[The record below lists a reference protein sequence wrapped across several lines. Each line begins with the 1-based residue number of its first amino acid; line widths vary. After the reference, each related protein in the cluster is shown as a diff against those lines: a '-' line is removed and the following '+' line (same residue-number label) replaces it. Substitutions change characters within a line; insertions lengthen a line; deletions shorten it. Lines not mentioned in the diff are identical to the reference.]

1 MPDGQAD
8 AQIAVRANFMLQ
20 TLQAATQTESVPS
33 LVNLISRRLGEFG
46 LMLHETTTDITEVA
60 NESERQVVQFK
71 RLRDSADLMVEV
83 NRKIDI
89 SSGAAQETTRAG
101 QAELSDCRSAM
112 TEAMKCMSLLVNT
125 TEAIERRLSEVEKA
139 LTDVAGVSKAIE
151 SVAQQT
157 NLLALNATIEAS
169 RAGDAGRGF
178 AVVAAEVKT
187 LAGQTRE
194 ATLRIRSTV
203 NNLSSQVAQ
212 LKSDSI
218 RGSSDARGTYE
229 SALIIENAIGRV
241 GGSLT
246 ELTELNKGI
255 KAEATENLKYCVATI
270 DELTGLER
278 GVASS
283 SKNLSSAN
291 AQVTGTL
298 DKLARLINEIGT
310 SSVPTDDTP
319 YLEASSAMRARILDV
334 FERALASKALTID
347 ELFSEDYTEIPGTN
361 PTQYVAKFTR
371 LCEREF
377 PVILELTKNCLPNIA
392 FAVATDRTGY
402 LPVHNAEYSK
412 PQGKDPAWNA
422 VNCRNKMFFPTQ
434 ATISGMDFTHPSYLL
449 TRRRD
454 LGNGKHVMLK
464 IAYSPIW
471 VGGRYWGAASLGYIL
486 L

>member
-1 MPDGQAD
+1 
-8 AQIAVRANFMLQ
+8 MLQ
-20 TLQAATQTESVPS
+20 TLQAATETESVPS

-46 LMLHETTTDITEVA
+46 LMLHETTTDITEA
-60 NESERQVVQFK
+60 TNESERQVVQFK

-89 SSGAAQETTRAG
+89 SSGAAQETTKVG
-101 QAELSDCRSAM
+101 EAELSHCRSAM

-151 SVAQQT
+151 SIARQT

-169 RAGDAGRGF
+169 RAGSAGRGF

-194 ATLRIRSTV
+194 ATLHIRSTV
-203 NNLSSQVAQ
+203 NNLSSQIAQ
-212 LKSDSI
+212 LKSDST
-218 RGSSDARGTYE
+218 RGTSDARETYQ
-229 SALIIENAIGRV
+229 SALSIENAIGRV
-241 GGSLT
+241 GGSLA
-246 ELTELNKGI
+246 ELFELNKGI
-255 KAEATENLKYCVATI
+255 KAEASENLQHCVATI
-270 DELTGLER
+270 NELTGLER
-278 GVASS
+278 GVGSS

-310 SSVPTDDTP
+310 SSVATDDTP
-319 YLEASSAMRARILDV
+319 YLEASNAMRTRILDV
-334 FERALASKALTID
+334 FDRALASKALTID
-347 ELFSEDYTEIPGTN
+347 ELFSEDYREIPGTN
-361 PTQYVAKFTR
+361 PTQYTAKFSR
-371 LCEREF
+371 VCEREF
-377 PVILELTKNCLPNIA
+377 PTILELTKNCLPHIA

-412 PQGKDPAWNA
+412 PQGKDPEWNA
-422 VNCRNKMFFPTQ
+422 VNCRNKRFFPTQ
-434 ATISGMDFTHPSYLL
+434 ATISGMDFRQPSYLL

-454 LGNGKHVMLK
+454 LGNGRHVMLK
-464 IAYSPIW
+464 VAFSPIW
-471 VGGRYWGAASLGYIL
+471 VGGRYWGAASVGFVLP
-486 L
+486 

>member
-1 MPDGQAD
+1 
-8 AQIAVRANFMLQ
+8 MLQ
-20 TLQAATQTESVPS
+20 TLQAATETESVPS

-46 LMLHETTTDITEVA
+46 LMLHETTTDITEA
-60 NESERQVVQFK
+60 TNESERQVVQFK

-89 SSGAAQETTRAG
+89 SSGAAQETTKVG
-101 QAELSDCRSAM
+101 EAELSHCRSAM

-151 SVAQQT
+151 SIARQT

-169 RAGDAGRGF
+169 RAGSAGRGF

-194 ATLRIRSTV
+194 ATLHIRSTV
-203 NNLSSQVAQ
+203 NNLSSQIAQ
-212 LKSDSI
+212 LKSDST
-218 RGSSDARGTYE
+218 RGTSDARETYQ
-229 SALIIENAIGRV
+229 SALSIENAIGRV
-241 GGSLT
+241 GGSLA
-246 ELTELNKGI
+246 ELFELNKGI
-255 KAEATENLKYCVATI
+255 KAEASENLQHCVATI
-270 DELTGLER
+270 NELTGLER
-278 GVASS
+278 GVGSS

-319 YLEASSAMRARILDV
+319 YLEASNAMRTRILDV
-334 FERALASKALTID
+334 FDRALASKALTID
-347 ELFSEDYTEIPGTN
+347 ELFSEDYREIPGTN
-361 PTQYVAKFTR
+361 PTQYTAKFSR
-371 LCEREF
+371 VCEREF
-377 PVILELTKNCLPNIA
+377 PGILELTKNCLPHIA

-412 PQGKDPAWNA
+412 PQGKDPEWNA
-422 VNCRNKMFFPTQ
+422 VNCRNKRFFPTQ
-434 ATISGMDFTHPSYLL
+434 ATISGMDFRQPSYLL

-454 LGNGKHVMLK
+454 LGNGRHVMLK
-464 IAYSPIW
+464 VAFSPIW
-471 VGGRYWGAASLGYIL
+471 VGGRYWGAASVGFVLP
-486 L
+486 

>member
-1 MPDGQAD
+1 
-8 AQIAVRANFMLQ
+8 MLQ
-20 TLQAATQTESVPS
+20 TLQAATETESVPS

-46 LMLHETTTDITEVA
+46 LMLHETTTDITEA
-60 NESERQVVQFK
+60 TNESERQVVQFK

-89 SSGAAQETTRAG
+89 SSEAAQETTKVG
-101 QAELSDCRSAM
+101 EAELSDCRSAM

-151 SVAQQT
+151 SIAKQT

-169 RAGDAGRGF
+169 RAGNAGRGF

-187 LAGQTRE
+187 LAGQTRD
-194 ATLRIRSTV
+194 ATLHIRSTV
-203 NNLSSQVAQ
+203 NNLSSQIAQ
-212 LKSDSI
+212 LKSDST
-218 RGSSDARGTYE
+218 RGTSDARETYQ
-229 SALIIENAIGRV
+229 SALSIENAIGRV
-241 GGSLT
+241 GGSLA
-246 ELTELNKGI
+246 ELFELNKGI
-255 KAEATENLKYCVATI
+255 KAEASENLQHCVATI
-270 DELTGLER
+270 NELTGLER
-278 GVASS
+278 GVGSS

-319 YLEASSAMRARILDV
+319 YLEASNAMRTRILDV
-334 FERALASKALTID
+334 FDRALASKALTID
-347 ELFSEDYTEIPGTN
+347 ELFSEDYREIPGTN
-361 PTQYVAKFTR
+361 PTQYTAKFSR
-371 LCEREF
+371 VCEREF
-377 PVILELTKNCLPNIA
+377 PAILELTKNCLPHIA

-412 PQGKDPAWNA
+412 PQGKDPEWNA
-422 VNCRNKMFFPTQ
+422 VNCRNKRFFPTQ
-434 ATISGMDFTHPSYLL
+434 ATISGMDFRQPSYLL

-454 LGNGKHVMLK
+454 LGNGRHVMLK
-464 IAYSPIW
+464 VAFSPIW
-471 VGGRYWGAASLGYIL
+471 VGGRYWGAASVGFVLP
-486 L
+486 

>member
-1 MPDGQAD
+1 
-8 AQIAVRANFMLQ
+8 MLQ
-20 TLQAATQTESVPS
+20 TLQAATETESVPS

-46 LMLHETTTDITEVA
+46 LMLHETTTDITEA
-60 NESERQVVQFK
+60 TNESERQVVQFK

-89 SSGAAQETTRAG
+89 SSGAAQETTKVG
-101 QAELSDCRSAM
+101 EAELSHCRSAM

-151 SVAQQT
+151 SIAKQT

-169 RAGDAGRGF
+169 RAGNAGRGF

-187 LAGQTRE
+187 LAGQTRD
-194 ATLRIRSTV
+194 ATLHIRSTV
-203 NNLSSQVAQ
+203 NNLSSQIAQ
-212 LKSDSI
+212 LKSDST
-218 RGSSDARGTYE
+218 RGTSDARETYQ
-229 SALIIENAIGRV
+229 SALSIENAIGRV
-241 GGSLT
+241 GGSLA
-246 ELTELNKGI
+246 ELFELNKGI
-255 KAEATENLKYCVATI
+255 KAEASENLQHCVATI
-270 DELTGLER
+270 NELTGLER
-278 GVASS
+278 GVGSS

-319 YLEASSAMRARILDV
+319 YLEASNAMRTRILDV
-334 FERALASKALTID
+334 FDRALASKALTID
-347 ELFSEDYTEIPGTN
+347 ELFSEDYREIPGTN
-361 PTQYVAKFTR
+361 PTQYTAKFSR
-371 LCEREF
+371 VCEREF
-377 PVILELTKNCLPNIA
+377 PTILELTKNCLPHIA

-412 PQGKDPAWNA
+412 PQGKDPEWNA
-422 VNCRNKMFFPTQ
+422 VNCRNKRFFPTQ
-434 ATISGMDFTHPSYLL
+434 ATISGMDFRQPSYLL

-454 LGNGKHVMLK
+454 LGNGRHVMLK
-464 IAYSPIW
+464 VAFSPIW
-471 VGGRYWGAASLGYIL
+471 VGGRYWGAASVGFVLP
-486 L
+486 

>member
-1 MPDGQAD
+1 
-8 AQIAVRANFMLQ
+8 MLQ
-20 TLQAATQTESVPS
+20 TLQAATETQSVPS

-46 LMLHETTTDITEVA
+46 LMLHETTTDITEA
-60 NESERQVVQFK
+60 TNESERQVVQFK

-89 SSGAAQETTRAG
+89 SSGAAQETTKVG
-101 QAELSDCRSAM
+101 EAELSHCRSAM

-151 SVAQQT
+151 SIARQT

-169 RAGDAGRGF
+169 RAGSAGRGF

-194 ATLRIRSTV
+194 ATLHIRSTV
-203 NNLSSQVAQ
+203 NNLSSQIAQ
-212 LKSDSI
+212 LKSDST
-218 RGSSDARGTYE
+218 RGTSDARETYQ
-229 SALIIENAIGRV
+229 SALSIENAIGRV
-241 GGSLT
+241 GGSLA
-246 ELTELNKGI
+246 ELFELNKGI
-255 KAEATENLKYCVATI
+255 KAEASENLQHCVATI
-270 DELTGLER
+270 NELTGLER
-278 GVASS
+278 GVGSS

-319 YLEASSAMRARILDV
+319 YLEASNAMRTRILDV
-334 FERALASKALTID
+334 FDRALASKALTID
-347 ELFSEDYTEIPGTN
+347 ELFSEDYRGIPGTN
-361 PTQYVAKFTR
+361 PTQYTAKFSR
-371 LCEREF
+371 VCEREF
-377 PVILELTKNCLPNIA
+377 PAILELTKNCLPHIA

-412 PQGKDPAWNA
+412 PQGKDPEWNA
-422 VNCRNKMFFPTQ
+422 VNCRNKRFFPTQ
-434 ATISGMDFTHPSYLL
+434 ATISGMDFRQPSYLL

-454 LGNGKHVMLK
+454 LGNGRHVMLK
-464 IAYSPIW
+464 VAFSPIW
-471 VGGRYWGAASLGYIL
+471 VGGRYWGAASVGFVLP
-486 L
+486 

>member
-1 MPDGQAD
+1 
-8 AQIAVRANFMLQ
+8 MLQ
-20 TLQAATQTESVPS
+20 TLQAATETESVPS

-46 LMLHETTTDITEVA
+46 LMLHETTTDITEA
-60 NESERQVVQFK
+60 TNESERQVVQFK

-89 SSGAAQETTRAG
+89 SSEAAQETTKVG
-101 QAELSDCRSAM
+101 EAELSHCRSAM

-151 SVAQQT
+151 SIARQT

-169 RAGDAGRGF
+169 RAGSAGRGF

-194 ATLRIRSTV
+194 ATLHIRSTV
-203 NNLSSQVAQ
+203 NNLSSQIAQ
-212 LKSDSI
+212 LKSDST
-218 RGSSDARGTYE
+218 RGTSDARETYQ
-229 SALIIENAIGRV
+229 SALSIENAIGRV
-241 GGSLT
+241 GGSLA
-246 ELTELNKGI
+246 ELFELNKGI
-255 KAEATENLKYCVATI
+255 KAEASENLQHCVATI
-270 DELTGLER
+270 NELTGLER
-278 GVASS
+278 GVGSS

-319 YLEASSAMRARILDV
+319 YLEASNAMRTRILDV
-334 FERALASKALTID
+334 FDRALASKALTID
-347 ELFSEDYTEIPGTN
+347 ELFSEDYREIPGTN
-361 PTQYVAKFTR
+361 PTQYTAKFSR
-371 LCEREF
+371 VCEREF
-377 PVILELTKNCLPNIA
+377 PTILELTKNCLPHIA

-412 PQGKDPAWNA
+412 PQGKDPEWNA
-422 VNCRNKMFFPTQ
+422 VNCRNKRFFPTQ
-434 ATISGMDFTHPSYLL
+434 ATISGMDFRQPSYLL

-454 LGNGKHVMLK
+454 LGNGRHVMLK
-464 IAYSPIW
+464 VAFSPIW
-471 VGGRYWGAASLGYIL
+471 VGGRYWGAASVGFVLP
-486 L
+486 

>member
-1 MPDGQAD
+1 
-8 AQIAVRANFMLQ
+8 MLQ
-20 TLQAATQTESVPS
+20 TLQAATETQSVPS

-46 LMLHETTTDITEVA
+46 LMLHETTTDITEA
-60 NESERQVVQFK
+60 TNESERQVVQFK

-89 SSGAAQETTRAG
+89 SSEAAQETTKVG
-101 QAELSDCRSAM
+101 EAELSDCRSAM

-151 SVAQQT
+151 SIARQT

-169 RAGDAGRGF
+169 RAGSAGRGF

-194 ATLRIRSTV
+194 ATLHIRSTV
-203 NNLSSQVAQ
+203 NNLSSQIAQ
-212 LKSDSI
+212 LKSDST
-218 RGSSDARGTYE
+218 RGTSDARETYQ
-229 SALIIENAIGRV
+229 SALSIENAIGRV
-241 GGSLT
+241 GGSLA
-246 ELTELNKGI
+246 ELFELNKGI
-255 KAEATENLKYCVATI
+255 KAEASENLQHCVATI
-270 DELTGLER
+270 NELTGLER
-278 GVASS
+278 GVGSS

-319 YLEASSAMRARILDV
+319 YLEASNAMRTRILDV
-334 FERALASKALTID
+334 FDRALASKALTID
-347 ELFSEDYTEIPGTN
+347 ELFSEDYREIPGTN
-361 PTQYVAKFTR
+361 PTQYTAKFSR
-371 LCEREF
+371 VCEREF
-377 PVILELTKNCLPNIA
+377 PTILELTKNCLPHIA

-412 PQGKDPAWNA
+412 PQGKDPEWNA
-422 VNCRNKMFFPTQ
+422 VNCRNKRFFPTQ
-434 ATISGMDFTHPSYLL
+434 ATISGMDFRQPSYLL

-454 LGNGKHVMLK
+454 LGNGRHVMLK
-464 IAYSPIW
+464 VAFSPIW
-471 VGGRYWGAASLGYIL
+471 VGGRYWGAASVGFVLP
-486 L
+486 

>member
-1 MPDGQAD
+1 
-8 AQIAVRANFMLQ
+8 MLQ
-20 TLQAATQTESVPS
+20 TLQAATETESVPS

-46 LMLHETTTDITEVA
+46 LMLHETTTDITEA
-60 NESERQVVQFK
+60 TNESERQVVQFK

-89 SSGAAQETTRAG
+89 SSGAAQETTKVG
-101 QAELSDCRSAM
+101 EAELSHCRSAM

-151 SVAQQT
+151 SIARQT

-169 RAGDAGRGF
+169 RAGSAGRGF

-194 ATLRIRSTV
+194 ATLHIRSTV
-203 NNLSSQVAQ
+203 NNLSSQIAQ
-212 LKSDSI
+212 LKSDST
-218 RGSSDARGTYE
+218 RGTSDARETYQ
-229 SALIIENAIGRV
+229 SALSIENAIGRV
-241 GGSLT
+241 GGSLA
-246 ELTELNKGI
+246 ELFELNKGI
-255 KAEATENLKYCVATI
+255 KAEASENLQHCVATI
-270 DELTGLER
+270 NELTGLER
-278 GVASS
+278 GVGSS

-319 YLEASSAMRARILDV
+319 YLEASNAMRTRILDV
-334 FERALASKALTID
+334 FDRALASKALTID
-347 ELFSEDYTEIPGTN
+347 ELFSEDYREIPGTN
-361 PTQYVAKFTR
+361 PTQYTAKFSR
-371 LCEREF
+371 VCEREF
-377 PVILELTKNCLPNIA
+377 PAILELTKNCLPHIA

-412 PQGKDPAWNA
+412 PQGKDSEWNA
-422 VNCRNKMFFPTQ
+422 VNCRNKRFFPTQ
-434 ATISGMDFTHPSYLL
+434 ATISGMDFRQPSYLL

-454 LGNGKHVMLK
+454 LGNGRHVMLK
-464 IAYSPIW
+464 VAFSPIW
-471 VGGRYWGAASLGYIL
+471 VGGRYWGAASVGFVLP
-486 L
+486 

>member
-1 MPDGQAD
+1 
-8 AQIAVRANFMLQ
+8 MLQ
-20 TLQAATQTESVPS
+20 TLQAATETESVPS

-46 LMLHETTTDITEVA
+46 LMLHETTTDITEA
-60 NESERQVVQFK
+60 TNESERQVVQFK

-89 SSGAAQETTRAG
+89 SSEAAQETTKVG
-101 QAELSDCRSAM
+101 EAELSDCRSAM

-151 SVAQQT
+151 SIAKQT

-169 RAGDAGRGF
+169 RAGNAGRGF

-187 LAGQTRE
+187 LAGQTRD
-194 ATLRIRSTV
+194 ATLHIRSTV
-203 NNLSSQVAQ
+203 NNLSSQIAQ
-212 LKSDSI
+212 LKSDST
-218 RGSSDARGTYE
+218 RGTSDARETYQ
-229 SALIIENAIGRV
+229 SALSIENAIGRV
-241 GGSLT
+241 GGSLA
-246 ELTELNKGI
+246 ELFELNKGI
-255 KAEATENLKYCVATI
+255 KAEASENLQHCVATI
-270 DELTGLER
+270 NELTGLER
-278 GVASS
+278 GVGSS

-319 YLEASSAMRARILDV
+319 YLEASNAMRTRILDV
-334 FERALASKALTID
+334 FDRALASKALTID
-347 ELFSEDYTEIPGTN
+347 ELFSEDYREIPGTN
-361 PTQYVAKFTR
+361 PTQYTAKFSR
-371 LCEREF
+371 VCEREF
-377 PVILELTKNCLPNIA
+377 PTILELTKNCLPHIA

-412 PQGKDPAWNA
+412 PQGKDPEWNA
-422 VNCRNKMFFPTQ
+422 VNCRNKRFFPTQ
-434 ATISGMDFTHPSYLL
+434 ATISGMDFRQPSYLL

-454 LGNGKHVMLK
+454 LGNGRHVMLK
-464 IAYSPIW
+464 VAFSPIW
-471 VGGRYWGAASLGYIL
+471 VGGRYWGAASVGFVLP
-486 L
+486 

>member
-1 MPDGQAD
+1 
-8 AQIAVRANFMLQ
+8 MLQ
-20 TLQAATQTESVPS
+20 TLQAATETQSVPS

-46 LMLHETTTDITEVA
+46 LMLHETTTDITEA
-60 NESERQVVQFK
+60 TNESERQVVQFK

-89 SSGAAQETTRAG
+89 SSGAAQETTKVG
-101 QAELSDCRSAM
+101 EAELSHCRSAM

-151 SVAQQT
+151 SIARQT

-169 RAGDAGRGF
+169 RAGSAGRGF

-194 ATLRIRSTV
+194 ATLHIRSTV
-203 NNLSSQVAQ
+203 NNLSSQIAQ
-212 LKSDSI
+212 LKSDST
-218 RGSSDARGTYE
+218 RGTSDARETYQ
-229 SALIIENAIGRV
+229 SALSIENAIGRV
-241 GGSLT
+241 GGSLA
-246 ELTELNKGI
+246 ELFELNKGI
-255 KAEATENLKYCVATI
+255 KAEASENLQHCVATI
-270 DELTGLER
+270 NELTGLER
-278 GVASS
+278 GVGSS

-319 YLEASSAMRARILDV
+319 YLEASNAMRTRILDV
-334 FERALASKALTID
+334 FDRALASKALTID
-347 ELFSEDYTEIPGTN
+347 ELFSEDYREIPGTN
-361 PTQYVAKFTR
+361 PTQYTAKFSR
-371 LCEREF
+371 VCEREF
-377 PVILELTKNCLPNIA
+377 PTILELTKNCLPHIA

-412 PQGKDPAWNA
+412 PQGKDPEWNA
-422 VNCRNKMFFPTQ
+422 VNCRNKRFFPTQ
-434 ATISGMDFTHPSYLL
+434 ATISGMDFRQPSYLL

-454 LGNGKHVMLK
+454 LGNGRHVMLK
-464 IAYSPIW
+464 VAFSPIW
-471 VGGRYWGAASLGYIL
+471 VGGRYWGAASVGFVLP
-486 L
+486 

>member
-1 MPDGQAD
+1 
-8 AQIAVRANFMLQ
+8 MLQ
-20 TLQAATQTESVPS
+20 TLQAATETESVPS

-46 LMLHETTTDITEVA
+46 LMLHETTTDITEA
-60 NESERQVVQFK
+60 TNESERQVVQFK

-89 SSGAAQETTRAG
+89 SSGAAQETTKVG
-101 QAELSDCRSAM
+101 EAELSHCRSAM

-151 SVAQQT
+151 SIARQT

-169 RAGDAGRGF
+169 RAGSAGRGF

-187 LAGQTRE
+187 LAGQTRD
-194 ATLRIRSTV
+194 ATLHIRSTV
-203 NNLSSQVAQ
+203 NNLSSQIAQ
-212 LKSDSI
+212 LKSDST
-218 RGSSDARGTYE
+218 RGTSDARETYQ
-229 SALIIENAIGRV
+229 SALSIENAIGRV
-241 GGSLT
+241 GGSLA
-246 ELTELNKGI
+246 ELFELNKGI
-255 KAEATENLKYCVATI
+255 KAEASENLQHCVATI
-270 DELTGLER
+270 NELTGLER
-278 GVASS
+278 GVGSS

-319 YLEASSAMRARILDV
+319 YLEASNAMRTRILDV
-334 FERALASKALTID
+334 FDRALASKALTID
-347 ELFSEDYTEIPGTN
+347 ELFSEDYREIPGTN
-361 PTQYVAKFTR
+361 PTQYTAKFSR
-371 LCEREF
+371 VCEREF
-377 PVILELTKNCLPNIA
+377 PTILELTKNCLPHIA

-412 PQGKDPAWNA
+412 PQGKDPEWNA
-422 VNCRNKMFFPTQ
+422 VNCRNKRFFPTQ
-434 ATISGMDFTHPSYLL
+434 ATISGMDFRQPSYLL

-454 LGNGKHVMLK
+454 LGNGRHVMLK
-464 IAYSPIW
+464 VAFSPIW
-471 VGGRYWGAASLGYIL
+471 VGGRYWGAASVGFVLP
-486 L
+486 

>member
-1 MPDGQAD
+1 
-8 AQIAVRANFMLQ
+8 MLQ
-20 TLQAATQTESVPS
+20 TLQAATETESVPS

-46 LMLHETTTDITEVA
+46 LMLHETTTDITEA
-60 NESERQVVQFK
+60 TNESERQVVQFK

-89 SSGAAQETTRAG
+89 SSGAAQETTKVG
-101 QAELSDCRSAM
+101 EAELSHCRSAM

-151 SVAQQT
+151 SIARQT

-169 RAGDAGRGF
+169 RAGSAGRGF

-194 ATLRIRSTV
+194 ATLHIRSTV
-203 NNLSSQVAQ
+203 NNLSSQIAQ
-212 LKSDSI
+212 LKSDST
-218 RGSSDARGTYE
+218 RGTSDARETYQ
-229 SALIIENAIGRV
+229 SALSIENAIGRV
-241 GGSLT
+241 GGSLA
-246 ELTELNKGI
+246 ELFELNKGI
-255 KAEATENLKYCVATI
+255 KAEASENLQHCVATI
-270 DELTGLER
+270 NELTGLER
-278 GVASS
+278 GVGSS

-319 YLEASSAMRARILDV
+319 YLEASNAMRTRILDV
-334 FERALASKALTID
+334 FDRALASKALTID
-347 ELFSEDYTEIPGTN
+347 ELFSEDYREIPGTN
-361 PTQYVAKFTR
+361 PTQYTAKFSR
-371 LCEREF
+371 VCEREF
-377 PVILELTKNCLPNIA
+377 PAILELTKNCLPHIA

-412 PQGKDPAWNA
+412 PQGKDPEWNA
-422 VNCRNKMFFPTQ
+422 VNCRNKRFFPTQ
-434 ATISGMDFTHPSYLL
+434 ATISGMDFRQPSYLL

-454 LGNGKHVMLK
+454 LGNGRHVMLK
-464 IAYSPIW
+464 VAFSPIW
-471 VGGRYWGAASLGYIL
+471 VGGRYWGAASVGFVLP
-486 L
+486 

>member
-1 MPDGQAD
+1 
-8 AQIAVRANFMLQ
+8 MLQ
-20 TLQAATQTESVPS
+20 TLQAATETESVPS

-46 LMLHETTTDITEVA
+46 LMLHETTTDITEA
-60 NESERQVVQFK
+60 TNESERQVVQFK

-89 SSGAAQETTRAG
+89 SSEAAQETTKVG
-101 QAELSDCRSAM
+101 EAELSDCRSAM

-151 SVAQQT
+151 SIAKQT

-169 RAGDAGRGF
+169 RAGNAGRGF

-194 ATLRIRSTV
+194 ATLHIRSTV
-203 NNLSSQVAQ
+203 NNLSSQIAQ
-212 LKSDSI
+212 LKSDST
-218 RGSSDARGTYE
+218 RGTSDARETYQ
-229 SALIIENAIGRV
+229 SALSIENAIGRV
-241 GGSLT
+241 GGSLA
-246 ELTELNKGI
+246 ELFELNKGI
-255 KAEATENLKYCVATI
+255 KAEASENLQHCVATI
-270 DELTGLER
+270 NELTGLER
-278 GVASS
+278 GVGSS

-319 YLEASSAMRARILDV
+319 YLEASNAMRTRILDV
-334 FERALASKALTID
+334 FDRALASKALTID
-347 ELFSEDYTEIPGTN
+347 ELFSEDYREIPGTN
-361 PTQYVAKFTR
+361 PTQYTAKFSR
-371 LCEREF
+371 VCEREF
-377 PVILELTKNCLPNIA
+377 PAILELTKNCLPHIA

-412 PQGKDPAWNA
+412 PQGKDPEWNA
-422 VNCRNKMFFPTQ
+422 VNCRNKRFFPTQ
-434 ATISGMDFTHPSYLL
+434 ATISGMDFRQPSYLL

-454 LGNGKHVMLK
+454 LGNGRHVMLK
-464 IAYSPIW
+464 VAFSPIW
-471 VGGRYWGAASLGYIL
+471 VGGRYWGAASVGFVLP
-486 L
+486 